1 MYAGTSITSPGG
13 LYAAEI
19 LVGGTPQPTYTAPD
33 GYRYFAGEPGQ
44 AVQVRVRSLAGQI
57 EAALAVDGRDALE
70 DQAADLS
77 RSRGLVFTGE
87 YTFRGFRVSD
97 HSTREFVLGSV
108 SGSVA
113 DQAGAPANVGVI
125 GLAAWRE
132 RKHAVTYMTPTY
144 DSHTYGGSA
153 VTRGIAPVA
162 VASAGPSLGM
172 HAGEA
177 RHDPVG
183 RTTFEREGSP
193 DVLEIGYD
201 TLAALQAMGITG
213 RRPSA
218 FPGRET
224 GYGAYLP

>member
-13 LYAAEI
+13 LYCAEI
-19 LVGGTPQPTYTAPD
+19 LIGGTPQPTYATAD

-44 AVQVRVRSLAGQI
+44 AVQVRVRSLAGRI

-77 RSRGLVFTGE
+77 RSRGLVFITE

-97 HSTREFVLGSV
+97 ESTREFVLGSV
-108 SGSVA
+108 AGSVA

-132 RKHAVTYMTPTY
+132 RKRAVTYMAPTY
-144 DSHTYGGSA
+144 DSHVHRGM
-153 VTRGIAPVA
+153 VTRGVVPAA
-162 VASAGPSLGM
+162 VAAAGPSLGM
-172 HAGEA
+172 HAGETC
-177 RHDPVG
+177 HDPVG

-193 DVLEIGYD
+193 DVLEVGYD

-224 GYGAYLP
+224 GYGAYLA